1 MEKYLRQDADLTAL
15 FRGENASLVISPNN
29 KPLNSID
36 ASTSLHHGDFDD
48 DAATV
53 RATLRRILGD
63 GQGKSE
69 VIDFQ
74 RSASSLRER
83 RLGADKAAGF

>member
-1 MEKYLRQDADLTAL
+1 MRKDVELAAL
-15 FRGENASLVISPNN
+15 FKGENGSLVISPNN
-29 KPLNSID
+29 RPINSID

-48 DAATV
+48 DTATV

-63 GQGKSE
+63 GAGKSE
-69 VIDFQ
+69 VINFQ

-83 RLGADKAAGF
+83 RVRADKAAGF